1 MKAPVTKHAEV
12 FSALEGRKFRSQ
24 KEYQAQVRAMCGPA
38 TAHSNCNTSSAS
50 HVGPCS
56 GSAWH
61 TCTGGA
67 QNTSPP
73 CASHNVCSPQSSY
86 YTPGC
91 CTVSLDKEDS
101 GV

>member
-1 MKAPVTKHAEV
+1 MKHSEV
-12 FSALEGRKFRSQ
+12 FSALESRKFRNPE
-24 KEYQAQVRAMCGPA
+24 EYHTQVKGMCGPQE
-38 TAHSNCNTSSAS
+38 THSNCHSSSAS

-56 GSAWH
+56 GTAWH

-73 CASHNVCSPQSSY
+73 CSVRNVCSPMSSY

-91 CTVSLDKEDS
+91 CIVSVFREEP